1 MFETLG
7 APELLIILV
16 IVVLLFGAG
25 RVGRLGKDLGTSVK
39 EFRRAI
45 KDDDTVAPTPVAR
58 ESAVSSPAVSAAFPA
73 ETATPL
79 AAGVEPPRTQA
90 PSIF

>member
-16 IVVLLFGAG
+16 LVVVLFGAG

-39 EFRRAI
+39 EFRRAV
-45 KDDDTVAPTPVAR
+45 KDEDEQPAPTLPFSVHTADTTG
-58 ESAVSSPAVSAAFPA
+58 A
-73 ETATPL
+73 ATPT
-79 AAGVEPPRTQA
+79 PSA
-90 PSIF
+90 PANDQPGKAIF

>member
-7 APELLIILV
+7 APELLIIMV

-25 RVGRLGKDLGTSVK
+25 RVSRLGKDLGTSVK

-45 KDDDTVAPTPVAR
+45 RDEDSVAPGEA
-58 ESAVSSPAVSAAFPA
+58 ESASVATSPQAPAQLPVGTAAPLVSK
-73 ETATPL
+73 
-79 AAGVEPPRTQA
+79 VESQRTQA
-90 PSIF
+90 PPIF

>member
-7 APELLIILV
+7 APELLIILA

-25 RVGRLGKDLGTSVK
+25 RVGRLGKDLGSSVK

-45 KDDDTVAPTPVAR
+45 KDDDDAPPPAYVQLPAAGVVAAPTVVVAG
-58 ESAVSSPAVSAAFPA
+58 
-73 ETATPL
+73 TPL
-79 AAGVEPPRTQA
+79 APPVQP
-90 PSIF
+90 PSVNGPQLF

>member
-16 IVVLLFGAG
+16 LVVLLFGAG

-45 KDDDTVAPTPVAR
+45 KDDDETPASPPPAP
-58 ESAVSSPAVSAAFPA
+58 SAQLALPAV
-73 ETATPL
+73 T
-79 AAGVEPPRTQA
+79 A
-90 PSIF
+90 PSSQGSTASQGVQSPPTAGPQLF

>member
-45 KDDDTVAPTPVAR
+45 QDDD
-58 ESAVSSPAVSAAFPA
+58 SAAPGPAAPESVAISSVALAQLPA
-73 ETATPL
+73 ETAAPL
-79 AAGVEPPRTQA
+79 TSTVEPQRTQA